1 MATPNPFGD
10 PATMALL
17 GLSQGLLSAGSP
29 QPFPTSLGGA
39 LSHGIGGALSGAMG
53 AQQYNLTQQQI
64 RALQL
69 ANTLNQG
76 KADFYNGVNTA
87 PAPTSAPS
95 AAAGPTA
102 PGFSPTS
109 SQAIFGT
116 PEFGTP
122 TAPTPQAQPT
132 GPGGIPLV
140 PGLNPEMSR
149 AAALGWLSPGYVSA
163 VAGANSPTEFQKI
176 EKAAQAGDPDARAW
190 IRKNTIIPPVVNRGF
205 GLGQVG
211 PNGEYVPDL
220 ASEAQIARTTAAKAG
235 AEASQR
241 TVEVTLADGSK
252 VRVPESSITQPG
264 GGAPKI
270 PDSVPQPVD
279 PAFADIPKL
288 ETPKGMGQSTYQN
301 KRMSDAATIAG
312 ELTKKA
318 SDAAAISNERLVYNT
333 QALGLLDKAT
343 TGTGALSIA
352 NVKNFLNSRAGIPL
366 DLMDKVVAGDSNAT
380 TALNKDLLN
389 AATQKAKQ
397 AYGSRITQ
405 SEVMLQIKQASPNV
419 DQLTATIRYLLQTD
433 SAMSKYQIDKAQYL
447 GGYLKNGGD
456 PYQFEGFYA
465 KKNPMSASVA
475 DVHLPSAGNAPQ
487 GAIDYLKSH
496 PETKDAFKAK
506 YGYLP

>member
-1 MATPNPFGD
+1 MATNPFGD
-10 PATMALL
+10 PQAMALM
-17 GLSQGLLSAGSP
+17 GLAQGLLSAGAP

-39 LSHGIGGALSGAMG
+39 LSQGIGGALNGAMG
-53 AQQYNLTQQQI
+53 AQRYNLSEQQI

-76 KADFYNGVNTA
+76 KADFYNGVSTA
-87 PAPTSAPS
+87 PAPASAPS
-95 AAAGPTA
+95 AAAGPTT
-102 PGFSPTS
+102 PGFSPAS

-122 TAPTPQAQPT
+122 TPPSPTPQQT

-176 EKAAQAGDPDARAW
+176 EAAAKAGDPNAQAW
-190 IRKNTIIPPVVNRGF
+190 VRKNTIIPPVVNRGF
-205 GLGQVG
+205 GLGTVG
-211 PNGEYVPDL
+211 PNGEYIPDL
-220 ASEAQIARTTAAKAG
+220 ASEGQIARTTAAKAG

-264 GGAPKI
+264 GGAKI
-270 PDSVPQPVD
+270 PSAVPQQVD

-301 KRMSDAATIAG
+301 KRMADAATIAG

-380 TALNKDLLN
+380 TSLNKDLLN

-419 DQLTATIRYLLQTD
+419 DQMTATIRYLLQTD

-465 KKNPMSASVA
+465 KKNPMSASIA
-475 DVHLPSAGNAPQ
+475 DVHLPSSGNAPQ
-487 GAIDYLKSH
+487 GAINYLKAH